1 MNATLQYEQQA
12 GNKTNTLVTKSYLSD
27 KTQQY
32 DAQFAEVRARAS
44 QVQSVNGGVIDI
56 KFSSLINTFI
66 GITLFACDV
75 LEHTYF

>member
-1 MNATLQYEQQA
+1 MTLSS
-12 GNKTNTLVTKSYLSD
+12 L
-27 KTQQY
+27 
-32 DAQFAEVRARAS
+32 RCARAS